1 MSELI
6 NHLQQ
11 IPVPIAMAIATFA
24 FAAQIDF
31 RVSRQERR
39 RRTSLDTKETRE
51 SSS

>member
-11 IPVPIAMAIATFA
+11 IPAPMAMAIATFA

-31 RVSRQERR
+31 RVARQERR
-39 RRTSLDTKETRE
+39 RRTSLGAKETRE
-51 SSS
+51 PSS